1 MANKKEDKIHYLPA
15 GGNHE
20 LHVEGNSM
28 LKPDYHH
35 AGDDDACDDD
45 DYKDD
50 FCEVYRDD
58 VQTSCV
64 ASVSRLPPG
73 KSHIEDTDKINR
85 FQ

>member
-1 MANKKEDKIHYLPA
+1 
-15 GGNHE
+15 
-20 LHVEGNSM
+20 M

-35 AGDDDACDDD
+35 DGDDDDACDDDDYKDDFCEDYNDDFYD

-85 FQ
+85 FQCSM